1 MLKTEWKHWDKYF
14 NHLVGKKIHILEI
27 GVFRGEAMQ
36 WFIDNLMTNKGTTYT
51 GVDTFGGSPEFFI
64 YNKPV
69 KIDFNDVKKECF
81 SRVEKSD
88 KKDQINFIIKN
99 SKDALYQLYKDENKE
114 NYFDIIYID
123 ASHEAI
129 DVLSDCVLSWN
140 VLKEGGLLINDDYY
154 WDLLN
159 QEYFRPKISIDSF
172 INIYKSQCDVL
183 HIGRQVILRKKMKS
197 EFNTPRASPAVVIMH
212 EIPKQNPENFIL
224 QLPPKKK
231 EVLPFELTFMD
242 EPNYTFY
249 MDDKNIIKKINKLK
263 ENNMDKKIL
272 QNSYFC
278 GFFNKDTENNFYNF
292 YGNILKKDTYNSLS
306 KFYLLNENKI
316 SLNYFEYF
324 KLINTNYKDINFLT
338 IKHKE
343 GIGITHKK
351 NIEKIQFSKNM
362 YDYIKINKNN
372 KLNTFTS
379 NIIYP
384 LNELNKNN
392 INILTDKS
400 HITMMDINKY
410 NSYKLNNMNILDLN
424 LYSRNIIYYNNIYN
438 NNNILFEY
446 IYTSLLMV
454 IMGLIYNSKLGSSYY
469 SFLDTY
475 MDISIQIIE
484 IIRNY
489 YEDVQIINIGIDN
502 KLRNNNYF
510 LVKAEKFRGITKKDL
525 KKLKDLLFEIKNKK
539 KFFYLFNKNYFN
551 KTYINNIIN
560 YNNTYTNNLVK
571 YLTFINK
578 LYNELNSKKISQFN
592 ITNIKKILLQTQLNY
607 FLKYLGNNN
616 LLNIL

>member
-1 MLKTEWKHWDKYF
+1 
-14 NHLVGKKIHILEI
+14 
-27 GVFRGEAMQ
+27 
-36 WFIDNLMTNKGTTYT
+36 
-51 GVDTFGGSPEFFI
+51 
-64 YNKPV
+64 
-69 KIDFNDVKKECF
+69 
-81 SRVEKSD
+81 
-88 KKDQINFIIKN
+88 
-99 SKDALYQLYKDENKE
+99 
-114 NYFDIIYID
+114 
-123 ASHEAI
+123 
-129 DVLSDCVLSWN
+129 
-140 VLKEGGLLINDDYY
+140 
-154 WDLLN
+154 
-159 QEYFRPKISIDSF
+159 
-172 INIYKSQCDVL
+172 
-183 HIGRQVILRKKMKS
+183 
-197 EFNTPRASPAVVIMH
+197 
-212 EIPKQNPENFIL
+212 
-224 QLPPKKK
+224 
-231 EVLPFELTFMD
+231 
-242 EPNYTFY
+242 
-249 MDDKNIIKKINKLK
+249 
-263 ENNMDKKIL
+263 
-272 QNSYFC
+272 
-278 GFFNKDTENNFYNF
+278 
-292 YGNILKKDTYNSLS
+292 
-306 KFYLLNENKI
+306 
-316 SLNYFEYF
+316 
-324 KLINTNYKDINFLT
+324 
-338 IKHKE
+338 
-343 GIGITHKK
+343 
-351 NIEKIQFSKNM
+351 M

-607 FLKYLGNNN
+607 FLKY
-616 LLNIL
+616 I